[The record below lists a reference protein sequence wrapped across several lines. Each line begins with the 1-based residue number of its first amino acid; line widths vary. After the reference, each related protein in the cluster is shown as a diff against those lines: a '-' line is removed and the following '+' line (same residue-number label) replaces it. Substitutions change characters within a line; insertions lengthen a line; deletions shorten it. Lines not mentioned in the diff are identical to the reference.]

1 MAEIKMT
8 EIVTV
13 QGEKDVEEDD
23 INDDV
28 WIHDTTEYIT
38 YNRCSGCNRPLTME
52 YNQQDFDIFSRSYVC
67 KIPY

>member
-1 MAEIKMT
+1 MA

-13 QGEKDVEEDD
+13 QDDIEKDIEKDVEEDD

-28 WIHDTTEYIT
+28 WIHDTTENIT
-38 YNRCSGCNRPLTME
+38 YNRCSGCNRPSMM
-52 YNQQDFDIFSRSYVC
+52 YDPPDFDIFSRCYVC